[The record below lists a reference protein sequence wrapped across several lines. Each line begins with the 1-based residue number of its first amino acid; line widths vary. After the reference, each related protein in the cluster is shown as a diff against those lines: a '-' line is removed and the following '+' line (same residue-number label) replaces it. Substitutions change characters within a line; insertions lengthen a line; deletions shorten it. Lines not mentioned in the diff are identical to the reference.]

1 MRRRLVDVQANRY
14 GDERLAHLLRLLR
27 PAPRDWITKAQR
39 IVVAPSI
46 PGHAHAAEMR
56 LTDGDLMVLR
66 QALDDPVFRERF
78 DADPIAAAQAAEL
91 HDLALR
97 LASELREL
105 VALAERI
112 ALDDVYRAELNT
124 DPMAALVAAG
134 MPSTTVEPLLL
145 ALAVP
150 EELLAKLPDV
160 VAHHHEQPP
169 LRATLIITLLEST
182 AVVEAIRS
190 RARRA

>member
-1 MRRRLVDVQANRY
+1 
-14 GDERLAHLLRLLR
+14 
-27 PAPRDWITKAQR
+27 
-39 IVVAPSI
+39 
-46 PGHAHAAEMR
+46 MR
-56 LTDGDLMVLR
+56 LTNGDLVVLR
-66 QALDDPVFRERF
+66 RALDDSAFRERF
-78 DADPIAAAQAAEL
+78 DADPIAAVRAAEL

-112 ALDDVYRAELNT
+112 AIDDVYRAELNT

-134 MPSTTVEPLLL
+134 MPSTTAEPLLQ

-160 VAHHHEQPP
+160 VAHLHEQPP
-169 LRATLIITLLEST
+169 LKAPLIITLLEST

>member
-1 MRRRLVDVQANRY
+1 V
-14 GDERLAHLLRLLR
+14 
-27 PAPRDWITKAQR
+27 
-39 IVVAPSI
+39 
-46 PGHAHAAEMR
+46 
-56 LTDGDLMVLR
+56 VLR
-66 QALDDPVFRERF
+66 HALDDPAFRERF
-78 DADPIAAAQAAEL
+78 DADPIAAVEAADL

-112 ALDDVYRAELNT
+112 ADDVYRTELNA
-124 DPMAALVAAG
+124 DPVAALVAAG
-134 MPSTTVEPLLL
+134 MPATTAEPLLQ

-150 EELLAKLPDV
+150 DDVLAKLPEV
-160 VAHHHEQPP
+160 VAHQHEPPP
-169 LRATLIITLLEST
+169 LKARLIITLLEST